1 MIYHKIT
8 SKSEHPPEHGSSHT
22 YAPGFLGQPLIS
34 TGVVSAREKRPV
46 RQLENIQRPATAD
59 IEAVK
64 YRVDSQPPND
74 TPSVP
79 GPGRAARHVQFES
92 ALASRSYD
100 ELVKLRNDGKALES
114 RMAELE
120 AERDAALAR
129 AHRAETRASL
139 AIRAS
144 RLPVVNTP
152 PPPND
157 LSRSF
162 DCPAPATAPPPRQ
175 PPTSASSASPF
186 SKARTFPSLSIVP
199 SLLSSF

>member
-1 MIYHKIT
+1 MIYHQIT
-8 SKSEHPPEHGSSHT
+8 SKSKHPPEHGSSHP

-162 DCPAPATAPPPRQ
+162 DCPAPATV
-175 PPTSASSASPF
+175 SASI
-186 SKARTFPSLSIVP
+186 LSCETV
-199 SLLSSF
+199 LRSSRVAIKHSGPLPRV